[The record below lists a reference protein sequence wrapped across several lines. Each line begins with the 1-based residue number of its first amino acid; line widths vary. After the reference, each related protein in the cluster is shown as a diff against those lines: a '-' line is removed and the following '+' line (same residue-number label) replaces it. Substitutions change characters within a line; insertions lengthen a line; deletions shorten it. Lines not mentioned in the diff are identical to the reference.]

1 MSEADEAGNRPPRG
15 YSWPPFE
22 AGHEVS
28 LRHGANSPRRVGPL
42 AAQYAEELLASE
54 DTPEYLRAP
63 RYRAA
68 VMAYCRAAAAC
79 FLLLSYLDE
88 QGDIAAM
95 LTDTTVTDES
105 ELRTYGRD
113 GGATTDDGDGDGGGS
128 ATRAPG
134 NGSKRRT
141 ARRTTSQHVASA
153 FAELYRWEGR
163 LAKASAMLGLDPASH
178 ARIGKDVT
186 GARAFDLAAE
196 IARVSREDAARLS
209 REGAPG

>member
-1 MSEADEAGNRPPRG
+1 VTEATESGNQPPRG
-15 YSWPPFE
+15 YTWPPFE
-22 AGHEVS
+22 PGHEVS

-42 AAQYAEELLASE
+42 AEQFAEELLAAE
-54 DTPEYLRAP
+54 DTPDYLRAP

-68 VMAYCRAAAAC
+68 VMSYCRAAAAC
-79 FLLLSYLDE
+79 SLLLSYLDE

-95 LTDTTVTDES
+95 LTDTTVTDED
-105 ELRTYGRD
+105 ELRSYTREGE
-113 GGATTDDGDGDGGGS
+113 DGDDS
-128 ATRAPG
+128 TTRAPG
-134 NGSKRRT
+134 TGSKRRT

-163 LAKASAMLGLDPASH
+163 LAKASATLGLDPASH

-196 IARVSREDAARLS
+196 IARVSREDAA
-209 REGAPG
+209 G

>member
-1 MSEADEAGNRPPRG
+1 MSEASETGNRPPRG

-42 AAQYAEELLASE
+42 AAQFAEELLSSE
-54 DTPEYLRAP
+54 DTPDYLRAP

-68 VMAYCRAAAAC
+68 IMAYCRAAAAC
-79 FLLLSYLDE
+79 SLLLSYLDE
-88 QGDIAAM
+88 QGDLAAM

-105 ELRTYGRD
+105 EVRTYGRD
-113 GGATTDDGDGDGGGS
+113 GGATTDGGGDDDGS
-128 ATRAPG
+128 TTRVPG
-134 NGSKRRT
+134 QGSKRRT
-141 ARRTTSQHVASA
+141 ARRTRSEHVASA

-163 LAKASAMLGLDPASH
+163 LAKASATLGLDPASH

-196 IARVSREDAARLS
+196 IARLSREDAA
-209 REGAPG
+209 G